1 MKNKVH
7 AFLLTG
13 IWLLGVSLAAVAADA
28 PKKEKCPGR
37 VTVMLETVQPAPFVE
52 YARLSGKAQP
62 EVVALPSPVAGL
74 VSEIKVVEGSLV
86 DAGQE
91 LAVLNAGMDE
101 RVKALEDEA
110 ARRKK
115 ILTARQNWKEKSERA
130 IQSAEKD
137 YQSALSELE
146 AARSKAGRTI
156 QAPLAGIVRLK
167 TTSGAEVEE
176 GDLLFEI
183 VDPLNLWIDFPVASD
198 VASLFMAGE
207 TVSVT
212 AGELPGEMEATVV
225 STGDQKVRLR
235 LPNPQGRL
243 REGLAIQCR
252 RLKSEVAEAIA
263 VPGSAVQK
271 DSLGDFVFIAEKNR
285 ARKLYVTLAAAD
297 AGLIRVE
304 KGLETGA
311 QLIVSG
317 FECLADNKKI
327 KAAVQPKPAAVTS
340 AVGDEPQKQRAE
352 AAEREQEAKKA
363 AAEADRQKKQAD
375 ADARAAARALKEK
388 EKQDKLAAKKAAA
401 EAAKAA
407 RAEKKK
413 AAAAAQKPACPK
425 KLSVLAEVTRL
436 ETFREY
442 GYYTA
447 PAMPETISV
456 IAPASGLLHAL
467 RVQEGAAVQP
477 GQELLAFTV
486 GESEEVARLRL
497 DAERR
502 LKTLVSR
509 REAAVKNE
517 RAIQAAERDYQ
528 KALDQLEQ
536 KAAPFAQALAAPVS
550 GVVQGLQAAPGSEIT
565 ASAPLLE
572 IVTGQRLLVS
582 FPLAAG
588 SARFVRGESV
598 SGTFKELDGEFSA
611 EVVESDSDRVVLRL
625 DNSSGR
631 IKAGSLFTARQLKV
645 EHADAVSV
653 PAAAVQQDG
662 LGDFVYVV
670 EKKKAR
676 KIYVRKGASEAGRT
690 MLATGLGSGATLI
703 LSGFDCLAEGKK
715 VIVVDEEQL
724 AREKEAAAVKAEEA
738 PGPAM
743 PGIDEFIA
751 YLEANRE
758 ALGYDRYERT
768 ESGRRP
774 AVRIVS
780 SLETQKQLLELLRQ
794 YSVAE
799 VSMELKEER
808 VVSTIIFKTPARLPK
823 ERPARVEKAGL
834 FGGRLSL
841 AVHGTYYMMFDENF
855 KESYVSLGGFGG
867 ELAFR
872 LAKMD
877 IWVSGGLAMK
887 KNTPEWSPDEMKFT
901 LIPLSAALRYYFV
914 EKDKLS
920 AYVGAGPIVFLV
932 KDVNP
937 AGDIKTTLI
946 GANALVGGN
955 YKLSR
960 KLFAQLFVKFN
971 LAQKDLYPE
980 SDLDDPL
987 NLTGLEFNLGIG
999 IRL

>member
-1 MKNKVH
+1 MKNKVN

-13 IWLLGVSLAAVAADA
+13 IWLLGISLALAAADA

-37 VTVMLETVQPAPFVE
+37 VTVLLETVQPAPFAE

-74 VSEIKVVEGSLV
+74 VSEIKVAEGSLV

-101 RVKALEDEA
+101 TVKALEDEA
-110 ARRKK
+110 GRRKK

-137 YQSALSELE
+137 YQAALSKLE
-146 AARSKAGRTI
+146 EARSKAGRSI

-167 TTSGAEVEE
+167 AASGAEVEA

-183 VDPLNLWIDFPVASD
+183 VDPLNLWIDFPVAFD
-198 VASLFMAGE
+198 VASLFTIGE
-207 TVSVT
+207 KIAVT
-212 AGELPGEMEATVV
+212 AEDISAEMEAAVIAA
-225 STGDQKVRLR
+225 GEQGVRLR
-235 LPNPQGRL
+235 LPNPEGTL
-243 REGLAIQCR
+243 REGLSFQCR
-252 RLKSEVAEAIA
+252 RLKSEHADAIA
-263 VPGSAVQK
+263 VPGSAVQR
-271 DSLGDFVFIAEKNR
+271 DSLGDFVFVAEKNR
-285 ARKLYVTLAAAD
+285 AKKLYVTLGAAD
-297 AGLIRVE
+297 AGLIHVE
-304 KGLETGA
+304 KGLEAGSR
-311 QLIVSG
+311 LIVSG

-327 KAAVQPKPAAVTS
+327 KAAVQPKPAAETTAAS
-340 AVGDEPQKQRAE
+340 DEQKQRAE

-363 AAEADRQKKQAD
+363 AAEAERQKKQAD

-407 RAEKKK
+407 RAEKKQ
-413 AAAAAQKPACPK
+413 AAAAAKQPDCPRRV
-425 KLSVLAEVTRL
+425 SVLAELTRQ

-447 PAMPETISV
+447 PALPETIRV
-456 IAPASGLLHAL
+456 TAPASGLLHAL
-467 RVQEGAAVQP
+467 KVQEGSLVQG
-477 GQELLAFTV
+477 GQELLVFTV
-486 GESEEVARLRL
+486 GESEEVARLRQ

-502 LKTLVSR
+502 LNTLVAR
-509 REAAVKNE
+509 REAKTRNE

-528 KALDQLEQ
+528 KALDLLEQ
-536 KAAPFAQALAAPVS
+536 KAAPFAQTLAAPVP
-550 GVVQGLQAAPGSEIT
+550 GIVQGLQAAPGSEIT
-565 ASAPLLE
+565 ADAPLLE
-572 IVTGQRLLVS
+572 IVTEQQLLVTL
-582 FPLAAG
+582 PLPAG
-588 SARFVRGESV
+588 GARFAVGEPA
-598 SGTFKELDGEFSA
+598 SGSFKELEGEFSA
-611 EVVESDSDRVVLRL
+611 EVVEADSGRAVLRL
-625 DNSSGR
+625 DNASGR
-631 IKAGSLFTARQLKV
+631 IKAGSLFTARQLKA

-653 PAAAVQQDG
+653 PSVAVQQDG

-724 AREKEAAAVKAEEA
+724 AREKQAAAAKAEETA
-738 PGPAM
+738 GPAL

-768 ESGRRP
+768 ESDGRP
-774 AVRIVS
+774 ALRIVS
-780 SLETQKQLLELLRQ
+780 SLETQKRLLELVRQ

-799 VSMELKEER
+799 ISMELKDKR
-808 VVSTIIFKTPARLPK
+808 VVSTLIFKAPARLPK
-823 ERPARVEKAGL
+823 EKPARAERAGL

-841 AVHGTYYMMFDENF
+841 AVHGTYYMMFSENF
-855 KESYVSLGGFGG
+855 KETYVSLGGFGG

-872 LAKMD
+872 LSKMD

-887 KNTPEWSPDEMKFT
+887 KNTPEWSTDEMEFT
-901 LIPLSAALRYYFV
+901 LIPLAGAVRYYFV

-920 AYVGAGPIVFLV
+920 AYAGAGPLVFLV

-937 AGDIKTTLI
+937 AGNIKTTLI

-955 YKLSR
+955 YQLSR
-960 KLFAQLFVKFN
+960 KVFAQLFVKFN

-987 NLTGLEFNLGIG
+987 SLTGLEFNLGIG